1 MTKIKKVKSKGIS
14 IQSRETLTFYLLTF
28 PAIIMFFF
36 AKIWPMVWGIEK
48 SFTNYNGFNTG
59 FEQYVGFDNYV
70 RVFTDGEA
78 MPALLRT
85 FKLGLI
91 IVPITL
97 IMCNVMAIL
106 LTSLPKGLPIYRVI
120 YYIPSILPLIS
131 ATLMWQGIL
140 TTDGVMNAII
150 GLFGIEPIN
159 WLGYDYIVWSLVFL
173 MVWGCGSGILT
184 NIAAMKAIP
193 TELYEA
199 AEIDGAGYMQKLTK
213 ITLPLISNMNTMNLI
228 VGVITTLQLFGEPV
242 LLSGASL
249 TGLPLEPI
257 YTYMVHV
264 YQQIF
269 VNLRFGYG
277 LALTWIVVIVITT
290 ATSIVQGI
298 NNKVTAERDY

>member
-1 MTKIKKVKSKGIS
+1 MNKKKFKLSTKG
-14 IQSRETLTFYLLTF
+14 REAVLFYALTA

-36 AKIWPMVWGIEK
+36 AKIWPLVWGVEK
-48 SFTNYNGFNTG
+48 SFTNYNGFNNG
-59 FEQYVGFDNYV
+59 FEINVGWDNYI

-85 FKLGLI
+85 FLLGLA
-91 IVPITL
+91 IVPLTL
-97 IMCNVMAIL
+97 ILCNVMAIL
-106 LTSLPKGLPIYRVI
+106 LTSLPKGLGAYRTI

-140 TTDGVMNAII
+140 MEDGVLNAILS
-150 GLFGIEPIN
+150 LFGIDPIN
-159 WLGYDYIVWSLVFL
+159 WLGYDHIVWSLIFL
-173 MVWGCGSGILT
+173 MLWGCGGGILT

-193 TELYEA
+193 GDLYEA
-199 AEIDGAGYMQKLTK
+199 ADIEGANYFQKLFK
-213 ITLPLISNMNTMNLI
+213 ITLPLIANMNFMNLI
-228 VGVITTLQLFGEPV
+228 LGVIGILQLFGEPV

-249 TGLPLEPI
+249 TGIPLEPI

-277 LALTWIVVIVITT
+277 LALTWVVVIVITVAT
-290 ATSIVQGI
+290 AIVQGI
-298 NNKVTAERDY
+298 NNKMTAGEDM

>member
-1 MTKIKKVKSKGIS
+1 MNKKKFKLSTKG
-14 IQSRETLTFYLLTF
+14 REAVLFYALTA

-36 AKIWPMVWGIEK
+36 AKIWPLVWGVEK
-48 SFTNYNGFNTG
+48 SFTNYNGFNNG
-59 FEQYVGFDNYV
+59 FEINVGWDNYI

-85 FKLGLI
+85 FLLGLV
-91 IVPITL
+91 IVPLTL
-97 IMCNVMAIL
+97 ILCNVMAIL
-106 LTSLPKGLPIYRVI
+106 LTSLPKGLGAYRTI

-140 TTDGVMNAII
+140 MEDGVLNAILS
-150 GLFGIEPIN
+150 LFGIDPIN
-159 WLGYDYIVWSLVFL
+159 WLGYDHIVWSLIFL
-173 MVWGCGSGILT
+173 MLWGCGGGILT

-193 TELYEA
+193 GDLYEA
-199 AEIDGAGYMQKLTK
+199 ADIEGANYFQKLFK
-213 ITLPLISNMNTMNLI
+213 ITLPLIANMNFMNLI
-228 VGVITTLQLFGEPV
+228 LGVIGILQLFGEPV

-249 TGLPLEPI
+249 TGIPLEPI

-277 LALTWIVVIVITT
+277 LALTWVVVIVITVAT
-290 ATSIVQGI
+290 AIVQGI
-298 NNKVTAERDY
+298 NNKITAGEDM

>member
-1 MTKIKKVKSKGIS
+1 MKRKLRISNKG
-14 IQSRETLTFYLLTF
+14 REALLFYGLTA

-36 AKIWPMVWGIEK
+36 AKIWPMIWGVEK
-48 SFTNYNGFNTG
+48 SFTNYNGFNSG
-59 FEQYVGFDNYV
+59 FEVNVGWDNYQ

-85 FKLGLI
+85 FLLGI
-91 IVPITL
+91 VIVPLTL
-97 IMCNVMAIL
+97 VLCNIMAIL
-106 LTSLPKGLPIYRVI
+106 LTGLPKGLGTFRTI

-140 TTDGVMNAII
+140 MEDGVLNAVLSVI
-150 GLFGIEPIN
+150 GIEPIN
-159 WLGYDYIVWSLVFL
+159 WLGHDKIVWSLIFL
-173 MVWGCGSGILT
+173 MLWGCGSGILT

-193 TELYEA
+193 GDLYEA
-199 AEIDGAGYMQKLTK
+199 AEIEGAGYFQKLFK
-213 ITLPLISNMNTMNLI
+213 ITLPLIRNMNFMNLI
-228 VGVITTLQLFGEPV
+228 LGVIGILQLFGEPV

-249 TGLPLEPI
+249 TGIPLEPI

-277 LALTWIVVIVITT
+277 LALTWIVVIVITVAT
-290 ATSIVQGI
+290 AIVQGI
-298 NNKVTAERDY
+298 NNKITAGEDL

>member
-1 MTKIKKVKSKGIS
+1 MNKKKFKLSTKG
-14 IQSRETLTFYLLTF
+14 REAVLFYALTA

-36 AKIWPMVWGIEK
+36 AKIWPLVWGVEK
-48 SFTNYNGFNTG
+48 SFTNYNGFNNG
-59 FEQYVGFDNYV
+59 FEINVGWDNYI

-85 FKLGLI
+85 FLLGLV
-91 IVPITL
+91 IVPLTL
-97 IMCNVMAIL
+97 ILCNVMAIL
-106 LTSLPKGLPIYRVI
+106 LTSLPKGLGAYRTI

-140 TTDGVMNAII
+140 MEDGVLNAILS
-150 GLFGIEPIN
+150 LFGIDPIN
-159 WLGYDYIVWSLVFL
+159 WLGYDHIVWSLIFL
-173 MVWGCGSGILT
+173 MLWGCGGGILT

-193 TELYEA
+193 GDLYEA
-199 AEIDGAGYMQKLTK
+199 ADIEGANYFKKLFK
-213 ITLPLISNMNTMNLI
+213 ITLPLIANMNFMNLI
-228 VGVITTLQLFGEPV
+228 LGVIGILQLFGEPV

-249 TGLPLEPI
+249 TGIPLEPI

-277 LALTWIVVIVITT
+277 LALTWVVVIVITVAT
-290 ATSIVQGI
+290 AIVQGI
-298 NNKVTAERDY
+298 NNKITAGEDM

>member
-1 MTKIKKVKSKGIS
+1 MNKKKFKLSTKG
-14 IQSRETLTFYLLTF
+14 REAVLFYTLTA

-36 AKIWPMVWGIEK
+36 AKIWPLVWGVEK
-48 SFTNYNGFNTG
+48 SFTNYNGFNNG
-59 FEQYVGFDNYV
+59 FEINVGWDNYI

-85 FKLGLI
+85 FLLGLA
-91 IVPITL
+91 IVPLTL
-97 IMCNVMAIL
+97 ILCNVMAIL
-106 LTSLPKGLPIYRVI
+106 LTSLPKGLGAYRTI

-140 TTDGVMNAII
+140 MEDGVLNAILS
-150 GLFGIEPIN
+150 LFGIDPIN
-159 WLGYDYIVWSLVFL
+159 WLGYDHIVWSLIFL
-173 MVWGCGSGILT
+173 MLWGCGGGILT

-193 TELYEA
+193 GDLYEA
-199 AEIDGAGYMQKLTK
+199 ADLEGANYFQKLFK
-213 ITLPLISNMNTMNLI
+213 ITLPLIANMNFMNLI
-228 VGVITTLQLFGEPV
+228 LGVIGILQLFGEPV

-249 TGLPLEPI
+249 TGIPLEPI

-277 LALTWIVVIVITT
+277 LALTWVVVIVITVAT
-290 ATSIVQGI
+290 AIVQGI
-298 NNKVTAERDY
+298 NNKITAGEDM

>member
-1 MTKIKKVKSKGIS
+1 MNKKKFKLSTKG
-14 IQSRETLTFYLLTF
+14 REAVLFYALTA

-36 AKIWPMVWGIEK
+36 AKIWPLVWGVEK
-48 SFTNYNGFNTG
+48 SFTNYNGFNNG
-59 FEQYVGFDNYV
+59 FEINVGWDNYI

-85 FKLGLI
+85 FLLGLA
-91 IVPITL
+91 IVPLTL
-97 IMCNVMAIL
+97 ILCNVMAIL
-106 LTSLPKGLPIYRVI
+106 LTSLPKGLGVYRTI

-140 TTDGVMNAII
+140 MEDGVLNAILS
-150 GLFGIEPIN
+150 LFGIDPIN
-159 WLGYDYIVWSLVFL
+159 WLGYDHIVWSLIFL
-173 MVWGCGSGILT
+173 MLWGCGGGILT

-193 TELYEA
+193 GDLYEA
-199 AEIDGAGYMQKLTK
+199 ADIEGANYFKKLFK
-213 ITLPLISNMNTMNLI
+213 ITLPLIANMNFMNLI
-228 VGVITTLQLFGEPV
+228 LGVIGILQLFGEPV

-249 TGLPLEPI
+249 TGIPLEPI

-277 LALTWIVVIVITT
+277 LALTWVVVIVITVAT
-290 ATSIVQGI
+290 AIVQGI
-298 NNKVTAERDY
+298 NNKITAGEDM

>member
-1 MTKIKKVKSKGIS
+1 MNKKKFKLSTKG
-14 IQSRETLTFYLLTF
+14 REAVLFYALTA

-36 AKIWPMVWGIEK
+36 AKIWPLVWGVEK
-48 SFTNYNGFNTG
+48 SFTNYNGFNNG
-59 FEQYVGFDNYV
+59 FEINVGWDNYI

-85 FKLGLI
+85 FLLGLA
-91 IVPITL
+91 IVPLTL
-97 IMCNVMAIL
+97 ILCNVMAIL
-106 LTSLPKGLPIYRVI
+106 LTSLPKGLGAYRTI

-140 TTDGVMNAII
+140 MEDGVLNAI
-150 GLFGIEPIN
+150 LAMFGIEPIN
-159 WLGYDYIVWSLVFL
+159 WLGYDHIVWSLIFL
-173 MVWGCGSGILT
+173 MLWGCGGGILT

-193 TELYEA
+193 GDLYEA
-199 AEIDGAGYMQKLTK
+199 SDIEGANYFQKLFK
-213 ITLPLISNMNTMNLI
+213 ITLPIIANMNFMNLI
-228 VGVITTLQLFGEPV
+228 LGVIGILQLFGEPV

-249 TGLPLEPI
+249 TGIPLEPI

-277 LALTWIVVIVITT
+277 LALTWVVVIVITVAT
-290 ATSIVQGI
+290 AIVQGI
-298 NNKVTAERDY
+298 NNKMTAGEDM

>member
-1 MTKIKKVKSKGIS
+1 MNKKKFKLSTKG
-14 IQSRETLTFYLLTF
+14 REAVLFYALTA

-36 AKIWPMVWGIEK
+36 AKIWPLVWGVEK
-48 SFTNYNGFNTG
+48 SFTNYNGFNNG
-59 FEQYVGFDNYV
+59 FEINVGWDNYI

-85 FKLGLI
+85 FLLGLA
-91 IVPITL
+91 IVPLTL
-97 IMCNVMAIL
+97 ILCNVMAIL
-106 LTSLPKGLPIYRVI
+106 LTSLPKGLGAYRTI

-140 TTDGVMNAII
+140 MEDGVLNAVLS
-150 GLFGIEPIN
+150 LFGIDPIN
-159 WLGYDYIVWSLVFL
+159 WLGYDHIVWSLIFL
-173 MVWGCGSGILT
+173 MLWGCGGGILT

-193 TELYEA
+193 GDLYEA
-199 AEIDGAGYMQKLTK
+199 ADIEGANYFKKLFK
-213 ITLPLISNMNTMNLI
+213 ITLPLIANMNFMNLI
-228 VGVITTLQLFGEPV
+228 LGVIGILQLFGEPV

-249 TGLPLEPI
+249 TGIPLEPI

-277 LALTWIVVIVITT
+277 LALTWVVVIVITVAT
-290 ATSIVQGI
+290 AIVQGI
-298 NNKVTAERDY
+298 NNKITAGEDM

>member
-1 MTKIKKVKSKGIS
+1 MNKKKFKLSTKG
-14 IQSRETLTFYLLTF
+14 REAVLFYALTA

-36 AKIWPMVWGIEK
+36 AKIWPLVWGVEK
-48 SFTNYNGFNTG
+48 SFTNYNGFNNG
-59 FEQYVGFDNYV
+59 FEINVGWDNYI

-85 FKLGLI
+85 FLLGLA
-91 IVPITL
+91 IVPLTL
-97 IMCNVMAIL
+97 ILCNVMAIL
-106 LTSLPKGLPIYRVI
+106 LTSLPKGLGAYRTI

-140 TTDGVMNAII
+140 MEDGVLNAI
-150 GLFGIEPIN
+150 LAMFGIEPIN
-159 WLGYDYIVWSLVFL
+159 WLGYDHIVWSLIFL
-173 MVWGCGSGILT
+173 MLWGCGGGILT

-193 TELYEA
+193 GDLYEA
-199 AEIDGAGYMQKLTK
+199 ADIEGASYFQKLFK
-213 ITLPLISNMNTMNLI
+213 ITLPLIANMNFMNLI
-228 VGVITTLQLFGEPV
+228 LGVIGILQLFGEPV

-249 TGLPLEPI
+249 TGIPLEPI

-277 LALTWIVVIVITT
+277 LALTWVVVIVITVAT
-290 ATSIVQGI
+290 AIVQGI
-298 NNKVTAERDY
+298 NNKMTAGEDM

>member
-1 MTKIKKVKSKGIS
+1 MNKKKFKLSTKG
-14 IQSRETLTFYLLTF
+14 REAVLFYALTA

-36 AKIWPMVWGIEK
+36 AKIWPLVWGVEK
-48 SFTNYNGFNTG
+48 SFTNYNGFNNG
-59 FEQYVGFDNYV
+59 FEINVGWDNYI

-85 FKLGLI
+85 FLLGLA
-91 IVPITL
+91 IVPLTL
-97 IMCNVMAIL
+97 ILCNVMAIL
-106 LTSLPKGLPIYRVI
+106 LTSLPKGLGAYRTI

-140 TTDGVMNAII
+140 MEDGVLNAILS
-150 GLFGIEPIN
+150 LFGIDPIN
-159 WLGYDYIVWSLVFL
+159 WLGYDHIVWSLIFL
-173 MVWGCGSGILT
+173 MLWGCGGGILT

-193 TELYEA
+193 GDLYEA
-199 AEIDGAGYMQKLTK
+199 ADIEGANYFQKLFK
-213 ITLPLISNMNTMNLI
+213 ITLPLIANMNFMNLI
-228 VGVITTLQLFGEPV
+228 LGVIGILQLFGEPV

-249 TGLPLEPI
+249 TGIPLEPI

-277 LALTWIVVIVITT
+277 LALTWVVVIVITVAT
-290 ATSIVQGI
+290 AIVQGI
-298 NNKVTAERDY
+298 NNKITAGEDM

>member
-1 MTKIKKVKSKGIS
+1 MNKKKFKLSTKG
-14 IQSRETLTFYLLTF
+14 REAVLFYALTT

-36 AKIWPMVWGIEK
+36 AKIWPLVWGVEK
-48 SFTNYNGFNTG
+48 SFTNYNGFNNG
-59 FEQYVGFDNYV
+59 FEINVGWDNYI

-85 FKLGLI
+85 FLLGLA
-91 IVPITL
+91 IVPLTL
-97 IMCNVMAIL
+97 ILCNVMAIL
-106 LTSLPKGLPIYRVI
+106 LTSLPKGLGAYRTI

-140 TTDGVMNAII
+140 MEDGVLNAILS
-150 GLFGIEPIN
+150 LFGIDPIN
-159 WLGYDYIVWSLVFL
+159 WLGYDHIVWSLIFL
-173 MVWGCGSGILT
+173 MLWGCGGGILT

-193 TELYEA
+193 GDLYEA
-199 AEIDGAGYMQKLTK
+199 ADIEGANYFKKLFK
-213 ITLPLISNMNTMNLI
+213 ITLPLIANMNFMNLI
-228 VGVITTLQLFGEPV
+228 LGVIGILQLFGEPV

-249 TGLPLEPI
+249 TGIPLEPI

-277 LALTWIVVIVITT
+277 LALTWVVVIVITVAT
-290 ATSIVQGI
+290 AIVQGI
-298 NNKVTAERDY
+298 NNKITAGEDM

>member
-1 MTKIKKVKSKGIS
+1 MNKKKFKLSTKG
-14 IQSRETLTFYLLTF
+14 REAVLFYALTA

-36 AKIWPMVWGIEK
+36 AKIWPLVWGVEK
-48 SFTNYNGFNTG
+48 SFTNYNGFNNG
-59 FEQYVGFDNYV
+59 FEINVGWDNYI

-85 FKLGLI
+85 FLLGLA
-91 IVPITL
+91 IVPLTL
-97 IMCNVMAIL
+97 ILCNVMAIL
-106 LTSLPKGLPIYRVI
+106 LTSLPKGLGAYRTI

-140 TTDGVMNAII
+140 MEDGVLNAILS
-150 GLFGIEPIN
+150 LFGIDPIN
-159 WLGYDYIVWSLVFL
+159 WLGYDHIVWSLIFL
-173 MVWGCGSGILT
+173 MLWGCGGGILT

-193 TELYEA
+193 GDLSEA
-199 AEIDGAGYMQKLTK
+199 ADIEGANYFQKLFK
-213 ITLPLISNMNTMNLI
+213 ITLPLIANMNFMNLI
-228 VGVITTLQLFGEPV
+228 LGVIGILQLFGEPV

-249 TGLPLEPI
+249 TGIPLEPI

-277 LALTWIVVIVITT
+277 LALTWVVVIVITVAT
-290 ATSIVQGI
+290 AIVQGI
-298 NNKVTAERDY
+298 NNKITAGEDM

>member
-1 MTKIKKVKSKGIS
+1 MNKKKFKLSTKG
-14 IQSRETLTFYLLTF
+14 REAVLFYALTA

-36 AKIWPMVWGIEK
+36 AKIWPLVWGVEK
-48 SFTNYNGFNTG
+48 SFTNYNGFNNG
-59 FEQYVGFDNYV
+59 FEINVGWDNYI

-85 FKLGLI
+85 FLLGLA
-91 IVPITL
+91 IVPLTL
-97 IMCNVMAIL
+97 ILCNVMAIL
-106 LTSLPKGLPIYRVI
+106 LTSLPKGLGAYRTI

-140 TTDGVMNAII
+140 MEDGVLNAILS
-150 GLFGIEPIN
+150 LFGIDPIN
-159 WLGYDYIVWSLVFL
+159 WLGYDHIVWSLIFL
-173 MVWGCGSGILT
+173 MLWGCGGGILT

-193 TELYEA
+193 GDLYEA
-199 AEIDGAGYMQKLTK
+199 ADIEGANYFKKLFK
-213 ITLPLISNMNTMNLI
+213 ITLPLIANMNFMNLI
-228 VGVITTLQLFGEPV
+228 LGVIGILQLFGEPV

-249 TGLPLEPI
+249 TGIPLEPI

-277 LALTWIVVIVITT
+277 LALTWVVVIVITVAT
-290 ATSIVQGI
+290 AIVQGI
-298 NNKVTAERDY
+298 NNKITAGEDM